1 MKLDT
6 LKDGDTIYVQGKEY
20 IFNGTTMLGDE
31 EYMRCIK
38 VENDVPMLVS
48 ITSAIVQNVS
58 ERV

>member
-1 MKLDT
+1 MTSLET

-38 VENDVPMLVS
+38 VEND
-48 ITSAIVQNVS
+48 
-58 ERV
+58 EKY